1 MSDTPFFMSA
11 ARFELR
17 SMEKTRPMSLSIPD
31 TPFFMS
37 AARSELRS
45 IEKTRPMG
53 LSIPDTPFFCV
64 YRTVWTQIHR

>member
-1 MSDTPFFMSA
+1 MG
-11 ARFELR
+11 
-17 SMEKTRPMSLSIPD
+17 LSIPD

-53 LSIPDTPFFCV
+53 LSIPDTPFFYVC
-64 YRTVWTQIHR
+64 RAA